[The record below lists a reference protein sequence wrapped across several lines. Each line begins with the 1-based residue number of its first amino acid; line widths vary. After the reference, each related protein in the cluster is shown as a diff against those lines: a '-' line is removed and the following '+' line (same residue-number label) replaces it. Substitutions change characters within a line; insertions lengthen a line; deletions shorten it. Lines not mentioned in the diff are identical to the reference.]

1 MNEQPRHRVGRP
13 LDPQAARER
22 AAQVAVL
29 GNPDTL
35 RVLSAVASGVTA
47 AELADALDLEL
58 GVVEAAMESLRL
70 TRLLQR
76 DGDEW
81 VPSADAWV
89 RFGRLLS
96 NDSADLPEV
105 RPAVALP
112 RGVATVVSDLAY
124 RFSSTFSR
132 ETVASYVGQS
142 YLVLAQRTRVPE
154 HLLTMTARYAADRL
168 DALASAQGLVLR
180 DTPEVLL
187 VCVQNAGRSQ
197 MAGAFLRH
205 LAGDRVHV
213 RTAGSAPAEAAH
225 PRVAAAMEEAGI
237 ELWGE
242 FPKPLTDEVVRAAD
256 YVITMGCGD
265 ACPVFPGRRYL
276 EWELADPLELDDA
289 GLRAV
294 RDDIRARV
302 LDLMTE
308 LGVDGQDA
316 SR

>member
-1 MNEQPRHRVGRP
+1 
-13 LDPQAARER
+13 
-22 AAQVAVL
+22 
-29 GNPDTL
+29 
-35 RVLSAVASGVTA
+35 
-47 AELADALDLEL
+47 
-58 GVVEAAMESLRL
+58 
-70 TRLLQR
+70 
-76 DGDEW
+76 
-81 VPSADAWV
+81 
-89 RFGRLLS
+89 
-96 NDSADLPEV
+96 
-105 RPAVALP
+105 
-112 RGVATVVSDLAY
+112 
-124 RFSSTFSR
+124 
-132 ETVASYVGQS
+132 
-142 YLVLAQRTRVPE
+142 
-154 HLLTMTARYAADRL
+154 
-168 DALASAQGLVLR
+168 
-180 DTPEVLL
+180 
-187 VCVQNAGRSQ
+187 